1 MAAQIGYCGLDRLRQ
16 PLSGAEIRGCWEAWP
31 AGALRGDTPLTI
43 APARHPDEV
52 PHREFVEVG
61 VPPVAVATTEPR
73 TASSAADPATVVPPH
88 ADPSWSLWGDPD
100 R

>member
-1 MAAQIGYCGLDRLRQ
+1 VAAQIGYCGLDRQRQ

-31 AGALRGDTPLTI
+31 VGALHGDAALTI
-43 APARHPDEV
+43 APARRPDEV

-61 VPPVAVATTEPR
+61 AVAVAAPKIEPEGA
-73 TASSAADPATVVPPH
+73 ASVVEPAAVVPPH
-88 ADPSWSLWGDPD
+88 GDPGWSLWGETD

>member
-1 MAAQIGYCGLDRLRQ
+1 VAAQIGYCGLDRLRQ

-31 AGALRGDTPLTI
+31 VEAQRGDAAMTI
-43 APARHPDEV
+43 APARRPDEL

-61 VPPVAVATTEPR
+61 AVAMAAPKIEPEAA
-73 TASSAADPATVVPPH
+73 ASVVDQHAVVPPH
-88 ADPSWSLWGDPD
+88 ADPGWSLWGESD